1 MQGEKADKTWRL
13 LVKKVRRARAMASLV
28 ERQVPEV
35 VAMSW
40 PRGRST
46 TAAANGRETETKI
59 HYSSG
64 MVLDRRYTSVANSS
78 FRAHKSVL
86 GE

>member
-1 MQGEKADKTWRL
+1 
-13 LVKKVRRARAMASLV
+13 MASLV

-64 MVLDRRYTSVANSS
+64 MYGEVFCSFFALMNAIRRCHANKVCLKQGARRHDSW
-78 FRAHKSVL
+78 
-86 GE
+86 